1 MWSVSTILT
10 GLYSFMIE
18 TGATLGSV
26 ETSTSQ
32 KLKMARQSLDFN
44 VRDPTFC
51 KLFPEYLEL
60 HEERMTLR
68 RDANP
73 EVSAPSVSHEST
85 AVVHAEDGVN
95 GLFATAAGVIAIL
108 SIVFAMRFI

>member
-18 TGATLGSV
+18 TAPTLGSV
-26 ETSTSQ
+26 ETNTSQ

-44 VRDPTFC
+44 VRDPAFC

-60 HEERMTLR
+60 HEERMALR

-73 EVSAPSVSHEST
+73 EVSAPVSHQST
-85 AVVHAEDGVN
+85 AVVHAENGVN
-95 GLFATAAGVIAIL
+95 GIFAAAAGVIAIL